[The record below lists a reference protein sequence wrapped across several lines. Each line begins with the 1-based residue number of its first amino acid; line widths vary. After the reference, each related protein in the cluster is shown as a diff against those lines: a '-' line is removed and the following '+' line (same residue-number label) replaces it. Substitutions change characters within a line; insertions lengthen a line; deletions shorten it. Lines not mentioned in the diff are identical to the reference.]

1 VARAYALQART
12 SQGANAARTRA
23 LAAYKDLPGNAKH
36 FSGEQRVGTIFILL
50 CCLRR
55 TVISVMQAAESEM
68 RRLFATRSAGGQRFI
83 VTSSRLTGAI
93 SGLDA
98 GGYAVLK
105 KISVYDAPFHARNY
119 TMDVMGPKIKGPMQR
134 ALSPDGSLLA
144 ILDNESVYVFQ
155 LPPLKRRAG
164 SAEFHAF

>member
-68 RRLFATRSAGGQRFI
+68 RRLFATRFGCFGNRCGGPFG
-83 VTSSRLTGAI
+83 T
-93 SGLDA
+93 LDFSHNDGTFHLDTA
-98 GGYAVLK
+98 NGWNIPFGTLVHVGVDVILGYYWYEV
-105 KISVYDAPFHARNY
+105 IPRPWPFGR
-119 TMDVMGPKIKGPMQR
+119 
-134 ALSPDGSLLA
+134 
-144 ILDNESVYVFQ
+144 
-155 LPPLKRRAG
+155 
-164 SAEFHAF
+164 